1 MKLIDNWRTV
11 LRKAWSIRVILLSAA
26 LTGVEMALPLFTDAF
41 PRNVFLGLSIVVAI
55 AAAVFRIIA
64 QPKTIGGQ
72 R

>member
-1 MKLIDNWRTV
+1 VRLVDNWRTV
-11 LRKAWSIRVILLSAA
+11 LRKAWSIRMILLSSA

-41 PRNVFLGLSIVVAI
+41 PRNVFLGLSIGVAI

-72 R
+72 Q